1 MRGTNGPVVFNEDL
15 VNFAF
20 RFAINQYN
28 MLVFKFGGASVKSAE
43 AVKNIVKIL
52 QQYEEEKIVVVVSAM
67 GKTTNAIEGI
77 IDRYTAGK
85 SEELKQ
91 QYRELKAY
99 HLEVMDGLF
108 KDKGHKVYA
117 DVEELFSNM
126 ADRLA
131 KEPTLNFDFD
141 YDQLIC
147 FGELLSTTIIG
158 HFLNNSGV
166 STRWMDIRRSLKT
179 NNNWREA
186 KVDWELSSQLV
197 NKHFAFNGER
207 ILITQGF
214 LGSTIND
221 QSTSLGREGSDYT
234 AAILTYMLK
243 AESVTI
249 WKDVPGVL
257 NADPKYF
264 DDTVLLDKLSYLD
277 AIELAYFG
285 TSVIHPKTIKPLQNK
300 NINLHVK
307 SFVDP
312 DAPGTL
318 VGNLSYSKL
327 TPSFIFKMDQVL
339 IRISP
344 LDFSFIN
351 EGNLEEIFGIFSKH
365 GLKINLMQN
374 SAISFKMIVNNDK
387 RKVRLVCDELE
398 EMYKVAYQTGL
409 ELVTIRYFDQSTI
422 DRVMINK
429 ELILEQRG
437 LQNIELLIRDL
448 G

>member
-1 MRGTNGPVVFNEDL
+1 
-15 VNFAF
+15 
-20 RFAINQYN
+20 

-43 AVKNIVKIL
+43 AVRNIVEIL
-52 QQYEEEKIVVVVSAM
+52 KRYQDEEIVVVVSAM
-67 GKTTNAIEGI
+67 GKTTNALERIIEH
-77 IDRYTAGK
+77 YTNGN
-85 SEELKQ
+85 SEELKLEYQ
-91 QYRELKAY
+91 KLKDY
-99 HLEVMDGLF
+99 HLNVLSGLF
-108 KDKGHKVYA
+108 EDTHHGAYTA
-117 DVEELFSNM
+117 VEELFDDLG
-126 ADRLA
+126 DRLA
-131 KEPTLNFDFD
+131 KDPTLNYDYD

-147 FGELLSTTIIG
+147 YGELLSTTIIG
-158 HFLNNSGV
+158 HFLNSSEL

-179 NNNWREA
+179 SNNWREA
-186 KVDWELSSQLV
+186 KVDWELSTELV
-197 NKHFAFNGER
+197 NKHFVFNGEQ

-221 QSTSLGREGSDYT
+221 QTTSLGREGSDYT
-234 AAILTYMLK
+234 AAILAYMLK
-243 AESVTI
+243 AENVTI

-264 DDTVLLDKLSYLD
+264 DDTILLEKLSYLD

-307 SFVDP
+307 SFMNP
-312 DAPGTL
+312 EAPGTI
-318 VGNLSYSKL
+318 VGNLNYDKL

-351 EGNLEEIFGIFSKH
+351 ENNLEEIFGIMNKH
-365 GLKINLMQN
+365 GMKINLMQN

-387 RKVRLVCDELE
+387 RKLRLVTDELE
-398 EMYKVAYQTGL
+398 EKYKVAYQTGL

-429 ELILEQRG
+429 ELIMEQRG
-437 LQNIELLIRDL
+437 LQNIELLVRDL

>member
-1 MRGTNGPVVFNEDL
+1 
-15 VNFAF
+15 
-20 RFAINQYN
+20 

-43 AVKNIVKIL
+43 AVKNIVNIL
-52 QQYEEEKIVVVVSAM
+52 QQYGDEQIVVVVSAM
-67 GKTTNAIEGI
+67 GKTTNALEKIIEC
-77 IDRYTAGK
+77 YVGK
-85 SEELKQ
+85 KKDCYQKEFDQLRS
-91 QYRELKAY
+91 Y
-99 HLEVMDGLF
+99 HLEIVNGLF
-108 KDKGHKVYA
+108 PDKEHSVYK
-117 DVEELFSNM
+117 DVEALFGQFEQ
-126 ADRLA
+126 RLA
-131 KEPTLNFDFD
+131 KDPTLNYDYD

-147 FGELLSTTIIG
+147 FGELLSTTIIS
-158 HFLNNSGV
+158 HFLNFSEV
-166 STRWMDIRRSLKT
+166 STRWMDIRKSLKT
-179 NNNWREA
+179 DNTWREA
-186 KVDWELSSQLV
+186 RVDWELSSRLV
-197 NKHFAFNGER
+197 NEQFAFNGER

-234 AAILTYMLK
+234 AAILAYMLK
-243 AESVTI
+243 TASVTI

-264 DDTVLLDKLSYLD
+264 DDTVLLEKLSYLD

-285 TSVIHPKTIKPLQNK
+285 TGVIHPKTIKPLQNK
-300 NINLHVK
+300 NINLYVK

-312 DAPGTL
+312 EAPGTL
-318 VGNLSYSKL
+318 VGNLAYDTL

-339 IRISP
+339 IRTSP

-351 EGNLEEIFGIFSKH
+351 ENNLEEIFGILNKH
-365 GLKINLMQN
+365 GMRINLMQN

-387 RKVRLVCDELE
+387 RKLRLVVDDLE
-398 EMYKVAYQTGL
+398 EKYKVAYQTGL

-429 ELILEQRG
+429 ELIMEQRG
-437 LQNIELLIRDL
+437 VQNIELLIRDL

>member
-1 MRGTNGPVVFNEDL
+1 
-15 VNFAF
+15 
-20 RFAINQYN
+20 
-28 MLVFKFGGASVKSAE
+28 MLVFKFGGASVKSPS
-43 AVKNIVKIL
+43 AVKNIVEIL
-52 QQYEEEKIVVVVSAM
+52 QRYNEERIVVVVSAM
-67 GKTTNAIEGI
+67 GKTTNTIERI
-77 IDRYTAGK
+77 IENYAAGK
-85 SEELKQ
+85 SEKLKQ
-91 QYRELKAY
+91 EYKELKAY
-99 HLEVMDGLF
+99 HLEVVNGLF
-108 KDKGHKVYA
+108 EDKGHRVFA
-117 DVEELFSNM
+117 DMEQLFDDL

-131 KEPTLNFDFD
+131 KEPTLNYDYD
-141 YDQLIC
+141 YDQLIG
-147 FGELLSTTIIG
+147 FGELLSTTIIA
-158 HFLNNSGV
+158 HFLNSSKV

-179 NNNWREA
+179 DNNWREA
-186 KVDWELSSQLV
+186 KIDWELSNRLV
-197 NKHFAFNGER
+197 NEQFAFNGER

-221 QSTSLGREGSDYT
+221 QCTSLGREGSDYT
-234 AAILTYMLK
+234 AAILAYMLK
-243 AESVTI
+243 AENVTI

-264 DDTVLLDKLSYLD
+264 DDTILLEKLSYLD

-318 VGNLSYSKL
+318 VGNLSYDKL

-365 GLKINLMQN
+365 SLKINLMQN

-387 RKVRLVCDELE
+387 RKLRLVTDELE
-398 EMYKVAYQTGL
+398 EKYKVAYQTGL

>member
-1 MRGTNGPVVFNEDL
+1 
-15 VNFAF
+15 
-20 RFAINQYN
+20 

-43 AVKNIVKIL
+43 AVRNIVSIL
-52 QQYEEEKIVVVVSAM
+52 QRYREKNIVVVVSAM
-67 GKTTNAIEGI
+67 GKTTNALERVIEAFAGGDREAMEKEFRQLNEYHEGI
-77 IDRYTAGK
+77 VK
-85 SEELKQ
+85 
-91 QYRELKAY
+91 
-99 HLEVMDGLF
+99 
-108 KDKGHKVYA
+108 
-117 DVEELFSNM
+117 ELFTEKAHPVHVAVKALM
-126 ADRLA
+126 DKLAERLTR
-131 KEPTLNFDFD
+131 EPTLNFDYD

-147 FGELLSTTIIG
+147 YGELLSTTIIS
-158 HFLNNSGV
+158 HYLNREGIA
-166 STRWMDIRRSLKT
+166 TRWMDVRRSLKSDNT
-179 NNNWREA
+179 WREA
-186 KVDWELSSQLV
+186 RIDWELTGSLAGKNFV
-197 NKHFAFNGER
+197 FNGER

-214 LGSTIND
+214 LASTIND
-221 QSTSLGREGSDYT
+221 QTTSLGREGSDYT
-234 AAILTYMLK
+234 AAILAYVLK

-264 DDTVLLDKLSYLD
+264 DDTILLEKLSYLD

-285 TSVIHPKTIKPLQNK
+285 TSVIHPKTIKPLQNS

-307 SFVDP
+307 SFLDP

-318 VGNLSYSKL
+318 VGNVTYDKL

-351 EGNLEEIFGIFSKH
+351 ENNLEEIFGILGRH
-365 GLKINLMQN
+365 GMKINLMQN
-374 SAISFKMIVNNDK
+374 SAVSFKMIVNNNK
-387 RKVRLVCDELE
+387 RKLRGVVDDLE
-398 EMYKVAYQTGL
+398 QKYKVAYQTGL

-437 LQNIELLIRDL
+437 VQNIELLIRDL

>member
-1 MRGTNGPVVFNEDL
+1 
-15 VNFAF
+15 
-20 RFAINQYN
+20 
-28 MLVFKFGGASVKSAE
+28 MLVFKFGGASVKSAD
-43 AVKNIVKIL
+43 AVRNIVNIL
-52 QQYEEEKIVVVVSAM
+52 QRYKDDKIVVVVSAM
-67 GKTTNAIEGI
+67 GKTTNALERVIECYSGKKEKEL
-77 IDRYTAGK
+77 AGEYDQLRK
-85 SEELKQ
+85 
-91 QYRELKAY
+91 Y
-99 HLEVMDGLF
+99 HLDIVNGLF
-108 KDKGHKVYA
+108 SDKSHPVFDVVEGLFGELSQRLTKD
-117 DVEELFSNM
+117 
-126 ADRLA
+126 
-131 KEPTLNFDFD
+131 PTLNYDYD

-147 FGELLSTTIIG
+147 FGELLSTTIIS
-158 HFLNNSGV
+158 HFLNDSGV
-166 STRWMDIRRSLKT
+166 TTQWMDIRKSLKT
-179 NNNWREA
+179 DNSWREGRI
-186 KVDWELSSQLV
+186 DWELSSRLV
-197 NKHFAFNGER
+197 NEHFVFNGER

-214 LGSTIND
+214 LASTIND
-221 QSTSLGREGSDYT
+221 QPTSLGREGSDYT
-234 AAILTYMLK
+234 AAILAHILR

-264 DDTVLLDKLSYLD
+264 DDTILLGKLSYLD

-300 NINLHVK
+300 NINLYVK

-312 DAPGTL
+312 EAPGTV
-318 VGNLSYSKL
+318 VGNLAYDKL
-327 TPSFIFKMDQVL
+327 IPSFIFKMDQVL
-339 IRISP
+339 IRTSP

-351 EGNLEEIFGIFSKH
+351 ENNLEEIFGILSKH
-365 GLKINLMQN
+365 GMKINLMQN

-387 RKVRLVCDELE
+387 RRLRLVIDELE
-398 EMYKVAYQTGL
+398 EKYKVAYQTGL

>member
-1 MRGTNGPVVFNEDL
+1 
-15 VNFAF
+15 
-20 RFAINQYN
+20 
-28 MLVFKFGGASVKSAE
+28 MLVFKFGGASVKSAD
-43 AVKNIVKIL
+43 AVRNIVSIL
-52 QQYEEEKIVVVVSAM
+52 EKYSDKHIVVVVSAM
-67 GKTTNAIEGI
+67 GKTTNAIERMI
-77 IDRYTAGK
+77 EAYAGGNSDVAEKEFNFLK
-85 SEELKQ
+85 SYHEEI
-91 QYRELKAY
+91 AS
-99 HLEVMDGLF
+99 GLF
-108 KDKGHKVYA
+108 GKEPHDAHAAIECLLDQLK
-117 DVEELFSNM
+117 L
-126 ADRLA
+126 RLE
-131 KEPTLNFDFD
+131 KEPTLNYDYD

-147 FGELLSTTIIG
+147 YGELLSTTIIS
-158 HFLNNSGV
+158 HFLNLSGLA
-166 STRWMDIRRSLKT
+166 TRWMDIRRSLKSDNT
-179 NNNWREA
+179 WREA
-186 KVDWELSSQLV
+186 RVDWELSTRLV
-197 NKHFAFNGER
+197 NEHFEFNGEN

-214 LGSTIND
+214 LASTIND

-234 AAILTYMLK
+234 AAILAYMLR
-243 AESVTI
+243 AENVTI

-264 DDTVLLDKLSYLD
+264 DDTVLLEQLSYLD

-300 NINLHVK
+300 HINLHVK
-307 SFVDP
+307 SFLDP
-312 DAPGTL
+312 EAPGTL
-318 VGNLSYSKL
+318 VGNLSYDKL

-339 IRISP
+339 IRTSP

-351 EGNLEEIFGIFSKH
+351 ENNLEEIFGIFSKN

-387 RKVRLVCDELE
+387 RKLRAVIDELE
-398 EMYKVAYQTGL
+398 KSYKVSYQTGL

-437 LQNIELLIRDL
+437 VHNIELLIRDL

>member
-1 MRGTNGPVVFNEDL
+1 M
-15 VNFAF
+15 
-20 RFAINQYN
+20 
-28 MLVFKFGGASVKSAE
+28 KSTE
-43 AVKNIVKIL
+43 AVKNIVEIL
-52 QQYEEEKIVVVVSAM
+52 QRYKKEKIVVVVSAM
-67 GKTTNAIEGI
+67 GKTTNAIERI
-77 IDRYTAGK
+77 IENYAAGK
-85 SEELKQ
+85 SEALKQEYKELKD
-91 QYRELKAY
+91 Y
-99 HLEVMDGLF
+99 HLEIVNGLF
-108 KDKGHKVYA
+108 DNKAHRVFA
-117 DVEELFSNM
+117 DVEQLFSEM

-131 KEPTLNFDFD
+131 KEPTLNYDYD

-147 FGELLSTTIIG
+147 YGELLSTTIIA
-158 HFLNNSGV
+158 HYLNSSKVN
-166 STRWMDIRRSLKT
+166 TRWMDIRRSLKT
-179 NNNWREA
+179 DNTWREA
-186 KVDWELSSQLV
+186 RIDWELSGRLV
-197 NKHFAFNGER
+197 NEHFAFNGER

-214 LGSTIND
+214 LASTIND

-234 AAILTYMLK
+234 AAVLAFMLK
-243 AESVTI
+243 AENVTI

-264 DDTVLLDKLSYLD
+264 DDTILLEKLSYLD

-285 TSVIHPKTIKPLQNK
+285 TGVIHPKTIKPLQNK
-300 NINLHVK
+300 NINLYVK

-312 DAPGTL
+312 EAPGTL
-318 VGNLSYSKL
+318 VGNLSYDKL
-327 TPSFIFKMDQVL
+327 IPSFIFKMDQVL

-365 GLKINLMQN
+365 SLKINLMQN

-387 RKVRLVCDELE
+387 RKLRLVTDELE
-398 EMYKVAYQTGL
+398 EKYKVAYQTGL